1 MKGFN
6 LQWEDDIFP
15 RICAAIAAIRMRPE
29 FVWLPD
35 AKGVLIKTPNPQTV
49 EQFCEEQFYA
59 YAKQALV
66 TFEADRD
73 AELAKKLA
81 MDKANTDLPDKE
93 IKDVRI
99 K

>member
-15 RICAAIAAIRMRPE
+15 RICAGIAAMKGRPE
-29 FVWLPD
+29 FVWILND
-35 AKGVLIKTPNPQTV
+35 KGEHVKTPNPQTV
-49 EQFCEEQFYA
+49 EQFCEEHFYA
-59 YAKQALV
+59 YAKQNM
-66 TFEADRD
+66 TFFEADRD

-81 MDKANTDLPDKE
+81 MDKANSDLPDKE